1 MIEDIDLTR
10 AVWTKLEAL
19 GAKVVHFINKCDFYI
34 GNLVDSENFSCKV
47 LSMQELLEM
56 VGEINIVAYNDKA
69 ILERYMELKEEQ
81 RKTEKLKKVN
91 DKNKQSLKK

>member
-1 MIEDIDLTR
+1 
-10 AVWTKLEAL
+10 
-19 GAKVVHFINKCDFYI
+19 
-34 GNLVDSENFSCKV
+34 
-47 LSMQELLEM
+47 MQELLEM
-56 VGEINIVAYNDKA
+56 VGEINIVSYNDKA